1 MVWFLFLIANISL
14 GEEITGKDSTKLRG
28 CIDLIKAA
36 IDQELIELEDRTLIS
51 TDDFYEL
58 FQNEVAL
65 NCYEKIS
72 KEEARLI
79 LEGETNLKEF
89 VWLIKLSSQ
98 EVRYL
103 FEERQNSFQAFGE
116 YDFSRPTVR
125 GGPSPYD
132 SVYVCLFVCFFA
144 CFFLA
149 VPFIA
154 IKS

>member
-28 CIDLIKAA
+28 CIELIKKAL
-36 IDQELIELEDRTLIS
+36 DQELIELEDRTLIS

-79 LEGETNLKEF
+79 LGAEASLEEF
-89 VWLIKLSSQ
+89 LWLIKLSNQ
-98 EVRYL
+98 EVRHL

-116 YDFSRPTVR
+116 YDCCTPTATRRSTGSKWCCIVF
-125 GGPSPYD
+125 
-132 SVYVCLFVCFFA
+132 LIFFVIFMII
-144 CFFLA
+144 LLS
-149 VPFIA
+149 
-154 IKS
+154 KS